1 MITRDKSEI
10 FEENIILKLENEKLG
25 DLIINL

>member
-1 MITRDKSEI
+1 MITRDKSKI